1 MSLACLM
8 ALLRQRGGRHPAQA
22 TRRWRPRAVTQ
33 DHTIMKQQRTSL
45 RAALAGGCLLAASVA
60 APASAAT
67 VYWTD
72 WTSASA
78 AAGTV
83 SGTLSA
89 GSDTVSVGYSGGYGF
104 AQTSGGTNYWTPAS
118 TFQSATVSNAPP
130 AADIIA
136 LSTGGTATV
145 TFSQAVVDPLLAL
158 VSWNSN
164 TVEFG
169 APIEFLSYGV
179 GPYGSGTPILNAAGT
194 GFFGSGEVHG
204 VLRVIGTY
212 TSISFTHTSEYWHG
226 FTVGIVGVSTPG
238 DGGGGSVPEPMSLA
252 LLGLGFGA
260 LALTN
265 RRRQR

>member
-1 MSLACLM
+1 MN
-8 ALLRQRGGRHPAQA
+8 
-22 TRRWRPRAVTQ
+22 
-33 DHTIMKQQRTSL
+33 QQRTSL
-45 RAALAGGCLLAASVA
+45 RAALAGGCLLAAIAA

-89 GSDTVSVGYSGGYGF
+89 GSDTLSVGYSGGYGF
-104 AQTSGGTNYWTPAS
+104 AQTSGGTNYWTPTS

-136 LSTGGTATV
+136 LSTGGTATI

-179 GPYGSGTPILNAAGT
+179 GP
-194 GFFGSGEVHG
+194 
-204 VLRVIGTY
+204 
-212 TSISFTHTSEYWHG
+212 
-226 FTVGIVGVSTPG
+226 
-238 DGGGGSVPEPMSLA
+238 
-252 LLGLGFGA
+252 
-260 LALTN
+260 
-265 RRRQR
+265 